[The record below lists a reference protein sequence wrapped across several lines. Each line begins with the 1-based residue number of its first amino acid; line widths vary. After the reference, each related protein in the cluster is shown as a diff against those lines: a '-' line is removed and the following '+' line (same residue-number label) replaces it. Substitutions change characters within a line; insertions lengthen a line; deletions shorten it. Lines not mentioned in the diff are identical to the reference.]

1 MSSVTNNQNIIL
13 QAKQNYEKT
22 LKTKVPAILV
32 SLPSKGLVYPKSS
45 PLHAGTIEMRYMTA
59 YDEDILTNKSYIQ
72 NGIMFDKLLESLIVT
87 PGVNPADITNFDRD
101 GLIINARINAYGSSY
116 PVIVTDPINNI
127 DLKRTIDLSK
137 LQVKKLELTPND
149 SAEFDWESNDKSIQL
164 KFKYLSS
171 AESKLIEDDT
181 AISKLME
188 LSITEING
196 NRTKN
201 VIAEYIKY
209 EMRAADAKAFR
220 SYFLEN
226 IPGINYTT
234 KFEGED
240 GGTFESNF
248 RIGSDLFWF

>member
-22 LKTKVPAILV
+22 LKTKVPPILV

-149 SAEFDWESNDKSIQL
+149 
-164 KFKYLSS
+164 
-171 AESKLIEDDT
+171 T